1 VDYRALKLDLSS
13 QKAVRD
19 AAATLLSWNDVPEV
33 NILVNNAAVMNL
45 PERTLSEDGL
55 EMQFATNHIGHF
67 LFTCLIMPKLI
78 KAAENSPK
86 GATRVINVS
95 SLSPTRAGMRWS
107 DINFEK
113 INKTLPKEEQPPYAM
128 HKIWG
133 AVEPEEKSYLPLE
146 GYNQSKVAN
155 VLFSIAA
162 NMRLYEKHGI
172 LSIALHPGIMQTEL
186 SRYASPETLEAIRGF
201 FTKGDLYIKTLG
213 AGASTTIVAATDSG
227 LGVPRERD
235 GKENWGAFLID
246 CQISDKA
253 DPRAVSSKEAEKLWT
268 LSEKLVKDKF
278 EW

>member
-1 VDYRALKLDLSS
+1 VDYRALKLDLSR
-13 QKAVRD
+13 QKGVRD

-95 SLSPTRAGMRWS
+95 SLSPATAGMRWS
-107 DINFEK
+107 DIHFEK
-113 INKTLPKEEQPPYAM
+113 INKTLPKEEQPSYGM
-128 HKIWG
+128 HKAWG
-133 AVEPEEKSYLPLE
+133 AIEPEEKSYLPLE

-162 NMRLYEKHGI
+162 NKRLYEKYGI
-172 LSIALHPGIMQTEL
+172 LSMALHPGIIQTEL
-186 SRYASPETLEAIRGF
+186 SRYAAPETLKAIEEF
-201 FTKGDLYIKTLG
+201 LKKGDLYIKTLG
-213 AGASTTIVAATDSG
+213 AGASTTIVAATDPG
-227 LGVPRERD
+227 LGMPRERN
-235 GKENWGAFLID
+235 GKENWGAYLID

-253 DPRAVSSKEAEKLWT
+253 DPRAISSKEAEKLWT
-268 LSEKLVKDKF
+268 LSEELIKDQF
-278 EW
+278 NW